1 MMDEKDGGFLKEF
14 VKRKRRR
21 KEKEL
26 EVRIEKCFSFPGE

>member
-26 EVRIEKCFSFPGE
+26 RSEN